1 MVFVIGLFSE
11 HRRTS
16 AEGFSK
22 VTRHRRVNLWAEVW
36 HEDSSRSP
44 ELTGKKSQNNFW
56 KESNSAMSHV
66 TSAISYDSNPFLS
79 PSNTRKNL
87 HMFSPKKPKDNK
99 GHSSWQ
105 LEVFLMVMPRYVY
118 TSTRNRK
125 AAAKTLLTINFKQ
138 NFHGDSNH
146 PVSRSPSLA
155 CSSSQGEICIK
166 SEAFSYVFPS
176 SLFTHCVKNLGQ
188 HSKPWNLLRT
198 IEVQNFRQIRC
209 FFRDPGK
216 EPKRYLFRERMTFKK
231 VTTSPCQGW
240 WTWPKVARSAV
251 FRHFDELV
259 TIGRHFISHIP
270 Y

>member
-1 MVFVIGLFSE
+1 
-11 HRRTS
+11 
-16 AEGFSK
+16 
-22 VTRHRRVNLWAEVW
+22 
-36 HEDSSRSP
+36 
-44 ELTGKKSQNNFW
+44 
-56 KESNSAMSHV
+56 
-66 TSAISYDSNPFLS
+66 
-79 PSNTRKNL
+79 
-87 HMFSPKKPKDNK
+87 MFSPKKPKDNK
-99 GHSSWQ
+99 GHSNWSPEGGFFNAYCQ
-105 LEVFLMVMPRYVY
+105 G
-118 TSTRNRK
+118 TSTQAQEIGRV
-125 AAAKTLLTINFKQ
+125 AAKTLLTINFKQ

-146 PVSRSPSLA
+146 PVSRTPSLA

-198 IEVQNFRQIRC
+198 IEVQNFPQIRC